1 MAKSPGVNYRS
12 LARMLQNI
20 VLCAVACLDGLVNH
34 SKILTMSNH
43 QDCTPSLLADR
54 ELRLGIGAGVPLRTR
69 ASAAAGSDLE
79 DSAEP
84 SALKLGYA
92 PPFLEVDA
100 EVRVA
105 TTLHSQAHKHDA
117 YACSVPRSLVG
128 LMIGDQIRITRSP
141 DDYALYTIVERRISD
156 NPNVL
161 RMGLNAHQRLG
172 TANGFEANVI
182 NPVVAIGLTDAQA
195 QLTGEFVERLVDDGQ
210 NGGLVVLAPHGGMI
224 EARTDRQ
231 AETVTAALACSSW
244 ICKGWKHGDGGCY
257 RRWHISSTRLSPRSF
272 PGLGLIANRGFDYAV
287 AFHGISSG
295 GGVLIGGT
303 APRALKVM
311 VKAAIVAALR
321 NPEIEVTIVQ
331 PDDDSSGGSPHNVV
345 NWLTADGMAGLQI
358 EQSPIV
364 RAKYWREVANA
375 VISVYS
381 QLI

>member
-1 MAKSPGVNYRS
+1 
-12 LARMLQNI
+12 
-20 VLCAVACLDGLVNH
+20 
-34 SKILTMSNH
+34 MSNH
-43 QDCTPSLLADR
+43 QDCTPLL
-54 ELRLGIGAGVPLRTR
+54 TR
-69 ASAAAGSDLE
+69 ASVAAGSDLE
-79 DSAEP
+79 DSAEA
-84 SALKLGYA
+84 STLEHGYA
-92 PPFLEVDA
+92 PPSLEVDT

-105 TTLHSQAHKHDA
+105 ATLHSQAHKHDA

-128 LMIGDQIRITRSP
+128 VMVGDQIRVTRGP

-156 NPNVL
+156 NPNIL
-161 RMGLNAHQRLG
+161 RMGLDARHRLG
-172 TANGFEANVI
+172 TANAFEANVI
-182 NPVVAIGLTDAQA
+182 NPVVAMGLTDAQA

-210 NGGLVVLAPHGGMI
+210 NGALVVLAPHGGMI

-244 ICKGWKHGDGGCY
+244 ICKGWTHGGGCY
-257 RRWHISSTRLSPRSF
+257 RRWHIGSTRLSPRSF

-295 GGVLIGGT
+295 GVLIGGT

-311 VKAAIVAALR
+311 VKSAIVAALR
-321 NPEIEVTIVQ
+321 NPDIEVTIAQ
-331 PDDDSSGGSPHNVV
+331 PNDDSSGGSPHNVV
-345 NWLTADGMAGLQI
+345 NWLTADGMAGLLI